1 MIKLFV
7 VLLFS
12 TAFIFSFSQYGA
24 KAFEK
29 ITNADGKFS
38 EGTTIGAL
46 NISGKTED
54 EAKSLLA
61 ARYVDWV
68 KDTSIQLQYGDKS
81 VSFDISQFHLDAK
94 QTVDS
99 IKDGQNNPAFISVDP
114 VEVKEQLEILFP
126 KIKTNDIDIEKLTLG
141 LNTTAGLF
149 QSGSQTLNLYNDFLI
164 AGKIKKDAVINSI
177 VIEIEEMPFG
187 LESVIKKNSD
197 IEISEGATFSLLEF
211 AEKQKIEDSDIL
223 NLLATGIYQSILP
236 TNFSI
241 VERNISSSLPKYSNI
256 GYEAKVNSSKKADL
270 VIVNPN
276 KAKYILEL
284 HLEEK
289 QLKFTLKG
297 EQPVYTYEISL
308 KDNQK
313 LAPKTII
320 QYSPLLLSGK
330 TKIQSK
336 GEEGQI
342 VKVYR
347 KVYQGDEFIKSEL
360 ISEDYY
366 PPSYRVEIR
375 GLAGSV
381 QASTQT
387 TDTSNDQADNSTPT
401 TESTSPDGNQTTETS
416 DNSQADSND
425 NDLWGKPNEE
435 PK

>member
-12 TAFIFSFSQYGA
+12 TAFIFSFSHYGA
-24 KAFEK
+24 KAYEK
-29 ITNADGKFS
+29 ITNTDGKFS

-61 ARYVDWV
+61 AKYVDWV
-68 KDTSIQLQYGDKS
+68 KDTSIKLQYGEKS
-81 VSFDISQFHLDAK
+81 ASFDINQFHLDAI
-94 QTVDS
+94 QTVES
-99 IKDGQNNPAFISVDP
+99 IKDGQNNPAIISVDSLQ
-114 VEVKEQLEILFP
+114 VKEQLDVLFP
-126 KIKTNDIDIEKLTLG
+126 NIKTNDIDFKKLTRG

-149 QSGSQTLNLYNDFLI
+149 QSGSQTLDLYNNFLI
-164 AGKIKKDAVINSI
+164 AGKIKKDAVLNSA
-177 VIEIEEMPFG
+177 VIEIEKMPFG

-211 AEKQKIEDSDIL
+211 AKKQKIDDSDIL
-223 NLLATGIYQSILP
+223 DLLATGIYQAILP
-236 TNFSI
+236 SNFSI
-241 VERNISSSLPKYSNI
+241 VERNISGSLPNYSNL

-270 VIVNPN
+270 VIANPN
-276 KAKYILEL
+276 KAKYNLKL
-284 HLEEK
+284 HLEEN
-289 QLKFTLKG
+289 QLKVTLKG
-297 EQPVYTYEISL
+297 QQLVYNYKISL
-308 KDNQK
+308 KNKQK
-313 LAPKTII
+313 LEPKTII
-320 QYSPLLLSGK
+320 QYSPLLLPGK
-330 TKIQSK
+330 TKLQTK
-336 GEEGQI
+336 GQDGQI

-347 KVYQGDEFIKSEL
+347 DVYQGDEFIKSEL

-366 PPSYRVEIR
+366 PPSYRVEIH

-401 TESTSPDGNQTTETS
+401 RESTNPDGNQTTETS

>member
-12 TAFIFSFSQYGA
+12 TAFIFSFSHYGA
-24 KAFEK
+24 KAFGK
-29 ITNADGKFS
+29 LTNAEGKFS

-54 EAKSLLA
+54 QAKSLLA
-61 ARYVDWV
+61 AKYVDWV
-68 KDTSIQLQYGDKS
+68 KDTSIQLQYGEKS
-81 VSFDISQFHLDAK
+81 VLFDINQFHLDAI

-114 VEVKEQLEILFP
+114 VKVKEQLEILFP

-164 AGKIKKDAVINSI
+164 AGKIKKDAVINSA

-197 IEISEGATFSLLEF
+197 IEISEEATFSLLEF

-241 VERNISSSLPKYSNI
+241 VERNISSSLPEYSNI

-320 QYSPLLLSGK
+320 QYSPLLLPGK

-375 GLAGSV
+375 GLAGSA

-387 TDTSNDQADNSTPT
+387 TDTSNDQVDNSTPT

-416 DNSQADSND
+416 NNSQADSND